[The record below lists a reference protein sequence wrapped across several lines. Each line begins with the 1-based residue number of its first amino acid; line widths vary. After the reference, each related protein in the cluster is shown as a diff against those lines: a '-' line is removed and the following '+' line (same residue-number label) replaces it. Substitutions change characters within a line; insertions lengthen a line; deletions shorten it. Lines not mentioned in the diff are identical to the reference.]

1 MRVCR
6 IGHSFAYQAVFV
18 FAGVM
23 PAGAITEQ
31 REQSVDRIPQ
41 SAFVLRHQITA
52 WYANSAWG
60 REQ

>member
-1 MRVCR
+1 MCVCR
-6 IGHSFAYQAVFV
+6 IGHSFAYQAVFE

-23 PAGAITEQ
+23 PAGANTEQ

-52 WYANSAWG
+52 WYANSA
-60 REQ
+60 

>member
-1 MRVCR
+1 MRVCL
-6 IGHSFAYQAVFV
+6 IVHSFAYRADFI

-23 PAGAITEQ
+23 PAGAITEP

-52 WYANSAWG
+52 WYANFA
-60 REQ
+60 